1 MEDGDENEDSVTYCK
16 TNLWQVLFWG
26 KRVRGKTGV
35 GKRVRG
41 KTGALENWCVGKRV
55 WENGRLGKPQ
65 NFICQPSLPSQPN
78 LALDFQAR
86 MQPSLP
92 SQPNSSLHAH
102 AQSLLFFRP
111 SRPSRP
117 DYPIYPQSDPPRQSR
132 SPQQNPIHNDSGS
145 NHMKNHKFNTASQQ
159 HH

>member
-1 MEDGDENEDSVTYCK
+1 MEDGDEHEDSVTYCK
-16 TNLWQVLFWG
+16 TNLWQILFWG

-41 KTGALENWCVGKRV
+41 KTGALENWCVGKRL
-55 WENGRLGKPQ
+55 WENGRLGKLQ
-65 NFICQPSLPSQPN
+65 NFICQSNLPSQPN
-78 LALDFQAR
+78 LALDLRAR

-111 SRPSRP
+111 SCPSRP
-117 DYPIYPQSDPPRQSR
+117 DYPIFPNQFDPADHAPPSKPLFIMIPVQ
-132 SPQQNPIHNDSGS
+132 I
-145 NHMKNHKFNTASQQ
+145 T
-159 HH
+159 